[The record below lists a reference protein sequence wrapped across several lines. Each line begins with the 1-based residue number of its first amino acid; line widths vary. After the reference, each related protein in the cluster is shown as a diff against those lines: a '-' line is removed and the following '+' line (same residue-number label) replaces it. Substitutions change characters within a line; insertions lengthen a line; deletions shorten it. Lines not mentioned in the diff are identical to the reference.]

1 MHEKHKVV
9 KKYPKKKEKKL
20 QKRRELT
27 NKRLESQYVSPQARV
42 RLFLLVMLGI

>member
-9 KKYPKKKEKKL
+9 KKYPKKKKKL

-27 NKRLESQYVSPQARV
+27 NKRMESQYVSPQAQM

>member
-9 KKYPKKKEKKL
+9 KKYQKKKKL

-27 NKRLESQYVSPQARV
+27 NKRMESQYVSPQAQV